1 MNDRRTRREAVAA
14 LAAVS
19 ASAARPL
26 GAQPEPIRVGYA
38 PTDTFAES
46 VYAEAAGF
54 FRRAGLNVKLVM
66 LPTSSAMATG
76 IVSNSIDIGAINAI
90 AVANARQQGIPFYAI
105 GCEALFAAS
114 EPTTLLMVPIA
125 SAIHT
130 PKDLEGKTIATIELR
145 GIMQAG
151 IRSWMLKAG
160 ADPTNQR
167 FIELP
172 FSVMANACTQGRV
185 DAAMIAEPALY
196 ASRTVLRDVGSPY
209 AAIANEWA
217 LNLWV
222 GSRDWIAR
230 NTATAHTFATVM
242 SQTAAWALTH
252 RAETLPMLQKVLPLS
267 EETATKMTRARFAEK
282 LTVALMQP
290 VLDTAAA
297 NGILKTPMNAAELIM
312 PGFG

>member
-1 MNDRRTRREAVAA
+1 MQVRRTRREAVLALAA
-14 LAAVS
+14 LA
-19 ASAARPL
+19 ASAARPV
-26 GAQPEPIRVGYA
+26 GAQTEPIRVGYA

-46 VYAEAAGF
+46 VYADGAGF
-54 FRRAGLNVKLVM
+54 FRRAGLNVRLVM

-76 IVSNSIDIGAINAI
+76 IISNSIDIGAINAI

-105 GCEALFAAS
+105 ACESLFDAS
-114 EPTTLLMVPIA
+114 EPTTLLMVPIN
-125 SAIHT
+125 SPIRT

-160 ADPTNQR
+160 ADPANQR

-172 FSVMANACTQGRV
+172 FSVMANACVQGRV

-209 AAIANEWA
+209 AAIANQWA

-222 GSRDWIAR
+222 GSRDWITR
-230 NTATAHTFATVM
+230 NASAAHAFATVM

-252 RAETLPMLQKVLPLS
+252 RAETVPMLQKILPLN
-267 EETATKMTRARFAEK
+267 EEAALKMTRARFAEK
-282 LTVALMQP
+282 VTVGLIQP
-290 VLDTAAA
+290 VLDTAAS
-297 NGILKTPMNAAELIM
+297 NGILKAPMNAAELIM
-312 PGFG
+312 PGF